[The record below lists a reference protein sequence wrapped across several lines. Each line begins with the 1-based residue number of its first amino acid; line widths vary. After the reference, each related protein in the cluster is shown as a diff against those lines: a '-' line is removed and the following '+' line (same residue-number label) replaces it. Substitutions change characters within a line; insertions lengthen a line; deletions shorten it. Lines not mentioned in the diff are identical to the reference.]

1 MAHEFTSGVFTNN
14 QTAWH
19 GLGLV
24 LPGPCSARE
33 GFALAQADWSV
44 ISSPIFNGNLEP
56 IEGFQ
61 QLTRSD
67 SGAHLAV
74 HPDSYRIIQ
83 NEELLRVAEAFEAH
97 ASLSAVCV
105 LRGGARVTFSME
117 ITDCAADILPS
128 DEVRAYLVGVT
139 SHDGRIAFQVLFSPV
154 RVVCQNTLA
163 QALGIAA
170 SGDAVHRVKIRH
182 TLNADQLI
190 RGIPQL
196 VDLQRRQFSGGVA
209 ELKAMAA
216 QPCRMADF
224 RQYVSTVFADQLTGT
239 TNQERGN
246 PASARPKVLEDLPQW
261 EILCRKFDGGAIG
274 AGIPGVSG
282 TVWGAY
288 NAITEFLTHD
298 AGKAK
303 DPGKAAAARLEA
315 LYWGDSADRLTVAHR
330 AALAATRA

>member
-1 MAHEFTSGVFTNN
+1 MTHEFTSGVFTNN

-33 GFALAQADWSV
+33 GFQLAQADWSV
-44 ISSPIFNGNLEP
+44 ISSSIYTGNLEP

-67 SGAHLAV
+67 NGAHLAV
-74 HPDSYRIIQ
+74 HPDSYRVIQ
-83 NEELLRVAEAFEAH
+83 NSELLKVAEAFEAY

-117 ITDCAADILPS
+117 ITDCAAEILPS

-139 SHDGRIAFQVLFSPV
+139 SHDGKIAFQVMFSPI
-154 RVVCQNTLA
+154 RVVCQNTLS
-163 QALGIAA
+163 QAIGIAA
-170 SGDAVHRVKIRH
+170 NGEQSHRVKIRH

-190 RGIPQL
+190 KGIPQL
-196 VDLQRRQFSGGVA
+196 IDIQRRQFSGGVE

-216 QPCRMADF
+216 QPYRMAEF
-224 RQYVSTVFADQLTGT
+224 RAYVSAVFADQLTGT
-239 TNQERGN
+239 INAERGN
-246 PASARPKVLEDLPQW
+246 PASARPKILEDLPLW
-261 EILCRKFDGGAIG
+261 EIIARKYNGDAIG
-274 AGIPGVSG
+274 ANIPGVSG

-298 AGKAK
+298 AGKTKQQDKTAE
-303 DPGKAAAARLEA
+303 RLEA
-315 LYWGDSADRLTVAHR
+315 LYWGKSADTLTRAH
-330 AALAATRA
+330 ALALAATRA

>member
-19 GLGLV
+19 GLGIV

-33 GFALAQADWSV
+33 GFQLAQADWNV
-44 ISSPIFNGNLEP
+44 ISQPIYNGNLEP

-67 SGAHLAV
+67 TGAHLAV
-74 HPDSYRIIQ
+74 HPDSYRVIQ
-83 NEELLRVAEAFEAH
+83 NTELLRVAEAFEAH

-105 LRGGARVTFSME
+105 LRGGSRVTFTME

-139 SHDGRIAFQVLFSPV
+139 SHDGKIAFQVMFSPV
-154 RVVCQNTLA
+154 RVVCQNTLS

-170 SGDAVHRVKIRH
+170 DGSQSHRVKIRH

-190 RGIPQL
+190 KNIPQL
-196 VDLQRRQFSGGVA
+196 IDIQRRQFTGGVA

-216 QPCRMADF
+216 APCPMAEF
-224 RQYVSTVFADQLTGT
+224 RSYVSAVFADQLAGT
-239 TNQERGN
+239 INAERGN
-246 PASARPKVLEDLPQW
+246 PASARPKTLEDLPLW
-261 EILCRKFDGGAIG
+261 EIIARKYDGAAIG
-274 AGIPGVSG
+274 ANIPGVSG
-282 TVWGAY
+282 SIWHAY
-288 NAITEFLTHD
+288 NCVTEFLTHD
-298 AGKAK
+298 AGKTKNENKTAE
-303 DPGKAAAARLEA
+303 RLEA
-315 LYWGDSADRLTVAHR
+315 LYWGKSADTLTRAHSL
-330 AALAATRA
+330 ALAATRA